1 MNIDEDMMAST
12 ESYRPT
18 STGETYSV
26 SPPQQM
32 DLTDSS
38 SPEDFQVYEPRIF
51 TFEELAIATR
61 HFSNKELLGIGDF
74 GDVYK
79 GCLPSGKVIAIKKL
93 KYKQEGQQEEEFKN
107 QIKDLG
113 FVSHPNLVKL
123 VGYCGEEA
131 DRLLVSEFVPNKSL
145 RFHLSDAKQR
155 SNLNWSK
162 RMQIATDSAKGLAYL
177 HEKCN
182 PKIIHQHIKSDNILL
197 DNDFKP
203 KVADFGLAKIFSK
216 IDIRQIP
223 IDKKEASIYK
233 DSKNAHFDEK
243 SDVYSFGVLLLEL
256 ISGRKIYEDHARPLM
271 INGDSVNVNYNSL
284 VDSTL
289 KGDNSKS
296 EIELERVIYCA
307 AASVYSK
314 FSRHRPTMEQI
325 IRTLEGKM
333 SHKELW
339 VVEELANATG
349 HFTNARLLGGDGFGT
364 VYKGS
369 LSRDIVKAVWF
380 SLVFH
385 VLCFSLIFKI

>member
-203 KVADFGLAKIFSK
+203 K
-216 IDIRQIP
+216 
-223 IDKKEASIYK
+223 
-233 DSKNAHFDEK
+233 
-243 SDVYSFGVLLLEL
+243 
-256 ISGRKIYEDHARPLM
+256 ARPLM